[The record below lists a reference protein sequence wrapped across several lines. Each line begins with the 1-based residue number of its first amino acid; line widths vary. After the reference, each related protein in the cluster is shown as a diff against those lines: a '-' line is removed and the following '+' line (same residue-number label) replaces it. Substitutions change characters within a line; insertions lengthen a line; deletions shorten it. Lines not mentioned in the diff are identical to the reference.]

1 MAKLSRIADVQISL
15 RTTGIAEQSFS
26 DLIIVGD
33 HALSVSR
40 VLAITG
46 ADELLDM
53 GMASTDSLYKA
64 ASDVFSQM
72 PHINKVYIGRRLVS
86 SATITVSAAAAGAYT
101 ATIGWRNATTGEVM
115 SAEAKYTALVTDTA
129 AMIATGLA
137 AAITAL
143 SATVSVTTV
152 GNVIT
157 VTGNPSGAS
166 FSVSVGGNLTTDNT
180 ASAEPLADTLAAC
193 ASELGNWYGV
203 MITSRTESDVL
214 AAADWVEANEKLF
227 FTSSAQAAILDGAS
241 TTDVAYKLKQAQ
253 YFRTALWYHGAAN
266 SEFIDGAAPGHL
278 FTFYPGQ
285 ETWALKR
292 LAGITYDA
300 LQEGKAIAAH
310 AKNANTFEVFRNF
323 AVTQNGKV
331 AAGEW
336 IDVIRFRDWLVEQI
350 RINVVSALI
359 NADGKVPY
367 TDDGIQIIRNALQK
381 ALDLG
386 VARKGIAPE
395 ELDSDGRKIPSYTIT
410 VPRSA
415 DVSVNNRANRLLQDV
430 RFTARLAGAIHVV
443 EIRGSLAYAL

>member
-1 MAKLSRIADVQISL
+1 MAKLSRIADVQIAL

-64 ASDVFSQM
+64 AADVFSQM

-86 SATITVSAAAAGAYT
+86 SATITVGTAAVGDYT
-101 ATIGWRNATTGEVM
+101 ATIGWRDGTTDKIM
-115 SAEAKYTALVTDTA
+115 SAKAKYTALVTDTA

-166 FSVSVGGNLTTDNT
+166 FSVSVGGNLTTANA
-180 ASAEPLADTLAAC
+180 ASAEPLAYTLAAC

-241 TTDVAYKLKQAQ
+241 TTDVASKLKQSQ
-253 YFRTALWYHGAAN
+253 YFRTAIWYHGAAN

-415 DVSVNNRANRLLQDV
+415 DVSVNNKANRLLQDV

>member
-1 MAKLSRIADVQISL
+1 
-15 RTTGIAEQSFS
+15 
-26 DLIIVGD
+26 
-33 HALSVSR
+33 
-40 VLAITG
+40 
-46 ADELLDM
+46 
-53 GMASTDSLYKA
+53 MAS
-64 ASDVFSQM
+64 
-72 PHINKVYIGRRLVS
+72 
-86 SATITVSAAAAGAYT
+86 
-101 ATIGWRNATTGEVM
+101 
-115 SAEAKYTALVTDTA
+115 
-129 AMIATGLA
+129 
-137 AAITAL
+137 
-143 SATVSVTTV
+143 
-152 GNVIT
+152 
-157 VTGNPSGAS
+157 
-166 FSVSVGGNLTTDNT
+166 
-180 ASAEPLADTLAAC
+180 
-193 ASELGNWYGV
+193 
-203 MITSRTESDVL
+203 
-214 AAADWVEANEKLF
+214 
-227 FTSSAQAAILDGAS
+227 
-241 TTDVAYKLKQAQ
+241 KLKQSQ
-253 YFRTALWYHGAAN
+253 YFRTAIWYHGAAN

-415 DVSVNNRANRLLQDV
+415 DVSVNNKANRLLQDV

>member
-72 PHINKVYIGRRLVS
+72 PHINKVYVGRRLVS
-86 SATITVSAAAAGAYT
+86 SATITVGTAAVGDYT
-101 ATIGWRNATTGEVM
+101 ATIGWRDGATDEMM

-180 ASAEPLADTLAAC
+180 ASAEPLANTLAAC

-241 TTDVAYKLKQAQ
+241 TTDVASKLKQAQ

-415 DVSVNNRANRLLQDV
+415 DVSVNNKANRLLQDV
-430 RFTARLAGAIHVV
+430 SFTARLAGAIHVV

>member
-1 MAKLSRIADVQISL
+1 MAKLSRIADVQIAL

-86 SATITVSAAAAGAYT
+86 SATITVGTAAAGDYT
-101 ATIGWRNATTGEVM
+101 ATIGWRNGTTGEIM
-115 SAEAKYTALVTDTA
+115 SAKAKYTALVSNTTSQ
-129 AMIATGLA
+129 IATGLA

-157 VTGNPSGAS
+157 VTGNPSGSS
-166 FSVSVGGNLTTDNT
+166 FSVSVGGNLTTANA
-180 ASAEPLADTLAAC
+180 ASAEPLAATMAAC
-193 ASELGNWYGV
+193 AAELGNWYGV

-241 TTDVAYKLKQAQ
+241 TTDVASKLKQAQ
-253 YFRTALWYHGAAN
+253 YFRTAIWYHGAAN

-415 DVSVNNRANRLLQDV
+415 DVSVNNKANRLLQDV
-430 RFTARLAGAIHVV
+430 RFTARLAGAINVV

>member
-64 ASDVFSQM
+64 AADVFSQM

-86 SATITVSAAAAGAYT
+86 SATITVGTAAAGDYT
-101 ATIGWRNATTGEVM
+101 ATIGWRDGTTNEIR
-115 SAEAKYTALVTDTA
+115 SAEAKYTALVTATTSQ
-129 AMIATGLA
+129 IATGLA

-143 SATVSVTTV
+143 GATVSVTTV

-166 FSVSVGGNLTTDNT
+166 FSVSANGNLTTAA
-180 ASAEPLADTLAAC
+180 ASAEPLAATMAAC
-193 ASELGNWYGV
+193 AAELGNWYGV

-241 TTDVAYKLKQAQ
+241 TTDVASKLKQAQ
-253 YFRTALWYHGAAN
+253 YFRTAIWYHGAAN

-415 DVSVNNRANRLLQDV
+415 DVSVNNKANRLLQDV
-430 RFTARLAGAIHVV
+430 RFTARLAGALHVC
-443 EIRGSLAYAL
+443 EIKGSLAYAL

>member
-1 MAKLSRIADVQISL
+1 MAKLSRIADVQIAL

-64 ASDVFSQM
+64 AADVFSQM

-86 SATITVSAAAAGAYT
+86 SATITVGTAAAGDYT
-101 ATIGWRNATTGEVM
+101 ATIGWRYGTTDEIM
-115 SAEAKYTALVTDTA
+115 IADAKYTALVSDTTSQ
-129 AMIATGLA
+129 IATGLA

-143 SATVSVTTV
+143 GATVSVTTV

-166 FSVSVGGNLTTDNT
+166 FSVSANGNLTTAA
-180 ASAEPLADTLAAC
+180 ASAEPLADTMAAC

-241 TTDVAYKLKQAQ
+241 TTDVASKLKQAQ
-253 YFRTALWYHGAAN
+253 YFRTAIWYHGAAN

-415 DVSVNNRANRLLQDV
+415 DVSVNNKANRLLQDV
-430 RFTARLAGAIHVV
+430 SFTARLAGAINVV

>member
-1 MAKLSRIADVQISL
+1 MAKLSRIADVQIAL

-115 SAEAKYTALVTDTA
+115 SAEAKYTALVSDTTSQ
-129 AMIATGLA
+129 IATGLA
-137 AAITAL
+137 AEITAL

-157 VTGNPSGAS
+157 VTGNPSGSS
-166 FSVSVGGNLTTDNT
+166 FSVSVGGNLTTANA
-180 ASAEPLADTLAAC
+180 ASAEPLADTMAAC
-193 ASELGNWYGV
+193 AAELGNWYGV

-241 TTDVAYKLKQAQ
+241 TTDVASKLKQSQ
-253 YFRTALWYHGAAN
+253 YFRTAIWYHGAAN

-367 TDDGIQIIRNALQK
+367 TDDGVQIIRNALQK

-415 DVSVNNRANRLLQDV
+415 DVSVNNKANRLLQDV

-443 EIRGSLAYAL
+443 EIKGSLAYSL